1 MISESVIFN
10 YHFLYKQEAVKKQI
24 LPTLSL
30 LRSSVGLHFRKQLFL
45 SYFFSK
51 VILCTLCDHFVQK
64 VLHSLKIWFFKYILH
79 FWIHKTLY
87 NKSLLLNFC
96 FFSSF
101 LPLIYVPLALISII
115 GLIISLEYIPRIEIG
130 ELKSIHTHSEWNSLI
145 HQNFSN
151 PEYQINNFVSSNL
164 RD

>member
-1 MISESVIFN
+1 MI
-10 YHFLYKQEAVKKQI
+10 
-24 LPTLSL
+24 
-30 LRSSVGLHFRKQLFL
+30 
-45 SYFFSK
+45 
-51 VILCTLCDHFVQK
+51 
-64 VLHSLKIWFFKYILH
+64 FKYILH